1 MTDTRIAPGGL
12 TGGEWPFV
20 GREDV
25 LGDLGRLAASP
36 GVGGV
41 IIGGPAGIGKTRLAD
56 EFVRRHTGGRV
67 ARLTG
72 SPATA
77 DIPYAAVAHLVPA
90 GAVDVGDATPVQML
104 AAVRATLGAGSR
116 TLLLADDVGWID
128 EASWSIVGHL
138 LALEEAFVVGTNRT
152 GTALP
157 VSTDAL
163 ARRHGF
169 AWITLSELDDAE
181 VVAAAEHYLGVALDA
196 RSAGQLAQLC
206 GGNPLY
212 LHELLLQAVQTGAI
226 TLWPSGTAWF
236 EPDAGRSSRLV
247 ELVGERL
254 LALAEPERALMHL
267 VTIVD
272 DMSLADLER
281 LDSVASAVVLER
293 QGLLRVDRVDDDHL
307 VRPAHPLHA
316 EVIRARTGPIE
327 ERLQLRRAIEL
338 VRSRPVARA
347 DDALRIAVWQLD
359 AGVDD
364 IDPAVLLAGATSA
377 SAAFDVA
384 STVRLARAADRVAPS
399 TDSQRLLMDSLFLL
413 GDWDGCLAAARPL
426 PAAVDPTTLVVHTS
440 LQAYSMLWG
449 ACDAGRALAFLAG
462 CRPAFEAIGAPMIVD
477 YLEGFV
483 HVHDGDPI
491 AAAASL
497 GDSPAFPPLQFVSA
511 VQRSMGWVMQGRH
524 GEAAREIDTARAFL
538 ESGAAGTDMNT
549 GWFALVQGVA
559 RCALGRFD
567 EAFAI
572 VSQTHTAVRDQ
583 RVALLQSFLSLV
595 AGDSLL
601 ASGRLED
608 AAGWYR
614 IANDRAAQVG
624 ARSLLRIARSGLA
637 SVAGQRGDAET
648 ARQVLG
654 ELDAAG
660 PDVRLLLADTAIGRA
675 WATAA
680 LGSPAAA
687 RGIAREAVADLR
699 ARGET
704 WGALRVVVEASRL
717 GDARWAARELDE
729 IEPADGP
736 WAAALAGYVRAF
748 AGRLAA
754 PYREVGTA
762 LAELGADLLAA
773 EAFAGAA
780 EAERRDGNPRAASRD
795 AATSARLA
803 AQCQGAATP
812 LLSAG
817 EAAGLTRREREIA
830 ELAAEGWSNAE
841 IAGKLFLSR
850 RTVENQLQRAYT
862 KLGVTTRSALRDH
875 L

>member
-1 MTDTRIAPGGL
+1 
-12 TGGEWPFV
+12 
-20 GREDV
+20 
-25 LGDLGRLAASP
+25 
-36 GVGGV
+36 
-41 IIGGPAGIGKTRLAD
+41 
-56 EFVRRHTGGRV
+56 
-67 ARLTG
+67 
-72 SPATA
+72 
-77 DIPYAAVAHLVPA
+77 
-90 GAVDVGDATPVQML
+90 
-104 AAVRATLGAGSR
+104 
-116 TLLLADDVGWID
+116 
-128 EASWSIVGHL
+128 
-138 LALEEAFVVGTNRT
+138 
-152 GTALP
+152 
-157 VSTDAL
+157 
-163 ARRHGF
+163 
-169 AWITLSELDDAE
+169 
-181 VVAAAEHYLGVALDA
+181 
-196 RSAGQLAQLC
+196 
-206 GGNPLY
+206 
-212 LHELLLQAVQTGAI
+212 
-226 TLWPSGTAWF
+226 
-236 EPDAGRSSRLV
+236 
-247 ELVGERL
+247 
-254 LALAEPERALMHL
+254 MHL
-267 VTIVD
+267 VAIVD

-281 LDSVASAVVLER
+281 LDSVGSAVVLER
-293 QGLLRVDRVDDDHL
+293 QGLVRVDRVNDDHF

-364 IDPAVLLAGATSA
+364 IDAAVLLAGARSA

-384 STVRLARAADRVAPS
+384 STVRLARAVDRVAPS
-399 TDSQRLLMDSLFLL
+399 IDSQRLLMDSLFLL
-413 GDWDGCLAAARPL
+413 GDWDGCLAAAARPL
-426 PAAVDPTTLVVHTS
+426 PAEADPATLVVHTS
-440 LQAYSMLWG
+440 LQVYSMLWG
-449 ACDAGRALAFLAG
+449 RCDAAGALAFLAG

-483 HVHDGDPI
+483 HVHDGDPV
-491 AAAASL
+491 AAAALL
-497 GDSPAFPPLQFVSA
+497 GDTPAFPPLQFVSA
-511 VQRSMGWVMQGRH
+511 IQRSMGWVMQGRH
-524 GEAAREIDTARAFL
+524 DDAAREIDTARAFL
-538 ESGAAGTDMNT
+538 DSGTAGTDMNT
-549 GWFALVQGVA
+549 GWFALVQGVV

-572 VSQTHTAVRDQ
+572 VSQTHTEVRDQ
-583 RVALLQSFLSLV
+583 RVALLQSFLSVV
-595 AGDSLL
+595 AGDSLM
-601 ASGRLED
+601 ARGRLGD

-614 IANDRAAQVG
+614 IANDRAGQVG
-624 ARSLLRIARSGLA
+624 VPSLLRIARSGLA
-637 SVAGQRGDAET
+637 SIAGQRGDAET
-648 ARQVLG
+648 ARQLLG

-687 RGIAREAVADLR
+687 REIAREAVADLR

-704 WGALRVVVEASRL
+704 WGALRLVVEASRL

-729 IEPADGP
+729 IEPAHGP

-748 AGRLAA
+748 SGRLAG
-754 PYREVGTA
+754 PYREVATV
-762 LAELGADLLAA
+762 LAGLGADLLAA

-817 EAAGLTRREREIA
+817 EAVGLTRREREIA

-841 IAGKLFLSR
+841 IAGKLYLSR